1 MSTSVIEPGTRLAGR
16 YRLEKRI
23 SDSGGSSL
31 WKAIDEILARAV
43 AVRTFD
49 PEFPGSPTPSRPRA
63 PPAGSPTPA

>member
-23 SDSGGSSL
+23 SDTGGSSL

-43 AVRTFD
+43 AVRTSI
-49 PEFPGSPTPSRPRA
+49 PGSPGSPRSSRPPGR
-63 PPAGSPTPA
+63 PAG

>member
-23 SDSGGSSL
+23 RDTGGSAL

-49 PEFPGSPTPSRPRA
+49 PDFPRVHEVVTS
-63 PPAGSPTPA
+63 